1 MNLSFWMPAL
11 VLSTSLVTAVLI
23 FSLPERHAKW
33 RSSLNLIAAVVKIAL
48 VGWMIV
54 GVFAERTYR
63 TRFNLIGDI
72 DFVLHADELSL
83 LFAGLSALLWLLTT
97 IYAMGY
103 MRGTPNRS
111 RFFGF
116 YSLCVA
122 STMGIAMAGNL
133 FTFLIFFEMLTLST
147 YPLVVH
153 KGSKEALRA
162 GRTYLIYTMSGG
174 AVLLLGIAWLHALVG
189 SADFVETGVL
199 RDTAPELYPALRVIF
214 VLLIAGLGVKAALV
228 PLHGWLPKAM
238 VAPAPVSALLHAV
251 AVVKAGAFG
260 IVRVVYHVFGV
271 EFSQALGV
279 LLPLAIL
286 ASVTIIYGSLRA
298 LQQVDLKKRLAY
310 STVSQVSYITLGLCL
325 FGPMGTIGGLV
336 HLLHQGIM
344 KVTLFFCAGLFAETL
359 GITKIKDLNGVGR
372 RMPLSSAAF
381 TIGAFGMIGLPPTA
395 GFISKWYL
403 GWGAVEAAMPW
414 AVGVLLLS
422 SALNAMYFLPIVH
435 KLWFGTQPQQWPEER
450 VPAHGIETDPWLLW
464 PAVVTA
470 VFTLG
475 AGMLAAAAWSPLSW
489 AELIAVREY
498 LP

>member
-1 MNLSFWMPAL
+1 
-11 VLSTSLVTAVLI
+11 
-23 FSLPERHAKW
+23 
-33 RSSLNLIAAVVKIAL
+33 
-48 VGWMIV
+48 
-54 GVFAERTYR
+54 
-63 TRFNLIGDI
+63 
-72 DFVLHADELSL
+72 
-83 LFAGLSALLWLLTT
+83 
-97 IYAMGY
+97 
-103 MRGTPNRS
+103 
-111 RFFGF
+111 
-116 YSLCVA
+116 
-122 STMGIAMAGNL
+122 
-133 FTFLIFFEMLTLST
+133 
-147 YPLVVH
+147 
-153 KGSKEALRA
+153 
-162 GRTYLIYTMSGG
+162 
-174 AVLLLGIAWLHALVG
+174 
-189 SADFVETGVL
+189 
-199 RDTAPELYPALRVIF
+199 
-214 VLLIAGLGVKAALV
+214 
-228 PLHGWLPKAM
+228 
-238 VAPAPVSALLHAV
+238 
-251 AVVKAGAFG
+251 
-260 IVRVVYHVFGV
+260 
-271 EFSQALGV
+271 
-279 LLPLAIL
+279 
-286 ASVTIIYGSLRA
+286 
-298 LQQVDLKKRLAY
+298 
-310 STVSQVSYITLGLCL
+310 
-325 FGPMGTIGGLV
+325 MGTIGGLV